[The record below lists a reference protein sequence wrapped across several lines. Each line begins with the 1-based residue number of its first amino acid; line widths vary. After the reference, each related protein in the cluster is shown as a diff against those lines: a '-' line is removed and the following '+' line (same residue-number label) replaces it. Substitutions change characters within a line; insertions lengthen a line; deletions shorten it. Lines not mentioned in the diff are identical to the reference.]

1 MDATFTLYNFAA
13 IAAAVGYEL
22 RPAPRTRDHL
32 PPISAWV
39 DIYEPEGRFLGV
51 GIVIA
56 HDPDPH
62 YLVVQIDGARH
73 TVHYADCDWL
83 QIGGAA

>member
-1 MDATFTLYNFAA
+1 MDATVIDF
-13 IAAAVGYEL
+13 VGYAEAIGY
-22 RPAPRTRDHL
+22 RIAPTIQRSRAHL

-39 DIYEPEGRFLGV
+39 DVYEPEGRFVGT

-62 YLVVQIDGARH
+62 YVVVQIDGARH
-73 TVHYADCDWL
+73 ITHYADCDWV
-83 QIGGAA
+83 QFEGAAS